1 MSIHRPPWQWFFVYD
16 LTSDDVY
23 LQMCCATAEKS
34 KSIICGLNNCSCYMH
49 FNAFW
54 EKNSS
59 LQFKR
64 PFAACPGL
72 LKLHFFLEFQS
83 KIQIHIILIKKF
95 QIAYAAFSKLTRE
108 YGNVFSMKLG
118 SSWCVVVNDTKT
130 IKEVLITKGA
140 HFDGRPNLKRFAF
153 LFGGDKEN
161 CKHFFL
167 NYYNID

>member
-1 MSIHRPPWQWFFVYD
+1 MQD
-16 LTSDDVY
+16 
-23 LQMCCATAEKS
+23 K
-34 KSIICGLNNCSCYMH
+34 
-49 FNAFW
+49 
-54 EKNSS
+54 
-59 LQFKR
+59 
-64 PFAACPGL
+64 PFAAYPGL
-72 LKLHFFLEFQS
+72 GTKIAPFFRILF
-83 KIQIHIILIKKF
+83 QIHILIKKF

-167 NYYNID
+167 NYYNIDWVNL